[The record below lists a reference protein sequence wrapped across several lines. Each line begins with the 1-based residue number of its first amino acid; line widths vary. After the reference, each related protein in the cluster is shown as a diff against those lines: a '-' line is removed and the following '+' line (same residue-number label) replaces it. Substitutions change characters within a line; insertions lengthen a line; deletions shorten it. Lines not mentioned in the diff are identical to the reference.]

1 MRYVIFN
8 AQGAA
13 ELRQDSAPELPEG
26 AIALTEEQV
35 ALVMSGDW
43 MIGGDGALVPAPPPV
58 AINAVPQV
66 VSKFQAKAALRGA
79 GLLSQVETLM
89 ADPAAD
95 PLAVLAWTDAQEFRR
110 TSPTVL
116 SMGAALGLD
125 DAALDALFTTA
136 AGIEA

>member
-1 MRYVIFN
+1 MKRIEIDVLTGQRRELDLTAEEI
-8 AQGAA
+8 AA
-13 ELRQDSAPELPEG
+13 LPP
-26 AIALTEEQV
+26 A
-35 ALVMSGDW
+35 
-43 MIGGDGALVPAPPPV
+43 APPP
-58 AINAVPQV
+58 VPQV

-79 GLLSQVETLM
+79 GLLPQVEALM
-89 ADPAAD
+89 AAPEAD

-125 DAALDALFTTA
+125 DTALDALFTTA